1 MARSGDPQTLMK
13 HSRQSRGA
21 FPKGC
26 NLYASPS
33 VYRDRVKA
41 FSKERRFPMVSSI
54 RTSFRMLAVL
64 LAGALTLSFAPPVL
78 TTAAFSAERRQL
90 RSVKPTVKK
99 WLEYLEQGK
108 SRKAWSL
115 MTRQSRR
122 TIGGFDEF
130 KRESSA
136 WAEGWGAWAKA
147 RRRDLE
153 VRVIAPMDDDAAS
166 VVTMTGKVAQ
176 EGPYR
181 RSAAALPVITHDGTT
196 KVDPV
201 HGRAQIRAARPSGG
215 EMLSRRPRFKA
226 VVKRI
231 RARHNSVFFIV
242 KGSKVEPQRA
252 KLDRIGRRS
261 FRATLKWPRR
271 LSAGPHVLTITSWGR
286 HGFKAVAVRFKVRR

>member
-1 MARSGDPQTLMK
+1 
-13 HSRQSRGA
+13 
-21 FPKGC
+21 
-26 NLYASPS
+26 
-33 VYRDRVKA
+33 
-41 FSKERRFPMVSSI
+41 MVSSL

-64 LAGALTLSFAPPVL
+64 LAGALTLSLASPAL
-78 TTAAFSAERRQL
+78 TTAAFSAEGHQL

-99 WLEYLEQGK
+99 WLEYLEQSK
-108 SRKAWSL
+108 SRKAWRL
-115 MTRQSRR
+115 MTKQSRR
-122 TIGGFDEF
+122 TIGGFEAF

-147 RRRDLE
+147 RRRDFE

-201 HGRAQIRAARPSGG
+201 HGRAQVRPVRPRVG
-215 EMLSRRPRFKA
+215 ETLSRRPRFKA

-231 RARHNSVFFIV
+231 RARYNCVFFVV
-242 KGSKVEPQRA
+242 KGSRLDPQRA

-261 FRATLKWPRR
+261 YRATLKWPRR
-271 LSAGPHVLTITSWGR
+271 LSAGAHVLTISTWGR

>member
-1 MARSGDPQTLMK
+1 
-13 HSRQSRGA
+13 
-21 FPKGC
+21 
-26 NLYASPS
+26 
-33 VYRDRVKA
+33 
-41 FSKERRFPMVSSI
+41 MVSSAD
-54 RTSFRMLAVL
+54 RWSFRTLAAV
-64 LAGALTLSFAPPVL
+64 LAGAVTLSLAPL
-78 TTAAFSAERRQL
+78 AQTNAESSAESREQL
-90 RSVKPTVKK
+90 RSVIPTVTR
-99 WLEYLEQGK
+99 WLGYLEEGK
-108 SRKAWSL
+108 SRKAWRL
-115 MTRQSRR
+115 MTRQSRQ

-147 RRRDLE
+147 RRRDFE

-166 VVTMTGKVAQ
+166 VVTMTGRVAQ

-201 HGRAQIRAARPSGG
+201 HGRAQIRPVRPRGG
-215 EMLSRRPRFKA
+215 ETLTHRPRFKA

-231 RARHNSVFFIV
+231 RARSNSVFFIV

-252 KLDRIGRRS
+252 NLDRIGRRS

-271 LSAGPHVLTITSWGR
+271 LGAGRHVLTIASWGR
-286 HGFKAVAVRFKVRR
+286 HGFKAESVRFKVRR